1 MRKVEVVPYNHQWPQ
16 MFEDEASK
24 IKAVMNE
31 NIVRIHHIGSTSIPG
46 MYAKP
51 VIDILVEVHSI
62 ERVNLFNKEM
72 MELGYDPKGEN
83 GIPNRRYFSKGGDN
97 RTHHVHIF
105 QTGNPEIAR
114 HLQFRDYLIAHPE
127 KAKEYGKLKVSL
139 AEQFPVHINQ
149 YIDGKDALVKELDRQ
164 AEKWNKERKME

>member
-24 IKAVMNE
+24 IKTIMNE
-31 NIVRIHHIGSTSIPG
+31 IMVEIDHIGSTSIPG
-46 MYAKP
+46 MSAKP
-51 VIDILVEVHSI
+51 VIDILVEVNAI
-62 ERVNLFNKEM
+62 EKVDLYNHEM

-105 QTGNPEIAR
+105 QSGNPEIAR
-114 HLQFRDYLIAHPE
+114 HLQFRDYLTAHLE
-127 KAKEYGKLKVSL
+127 DANSYSELKQSL
-139 AEQFPVHINQ
+139 AKQYPADIEQ
-149 YIDGKDALVKELDRQ
+149 YILGKDKLVKELD
-164 AEKWNKERKME
+164 EKAKLWGQRMV